1 MRLKQVTKRITRKSV
16 KIELNKLDSE
26 GKIDLSKLYNGL
38 HFERLVDH
46 IIRDCKSGGYALE
59 DAFNPEML
67 MFAIKSRH
75 YNWIRPENAPF
86 FDELEYY
93 KTHTMRTDPK
103 PITKEERT
111 KLLEIPLDKL
121 RQQIANRLVTLGK
134 SNYYNNVMKLNE
146 RQFYAATE
154 LILEGFTNTIYDE
167 CFWDKM
173 LIESLISLVLE
184 RVN

>member
-1 MRLKQVTKRITRKSV
+1 MSLKHPAIDYKTEVRK
-16 KIELNKLDSE
+16 EFAKLDAKGLIDQTKVYNALHYERVIEQHARKRAE
-26 GKIDLSKLYNGL
+26 GESKKEVYDPIG
-38 HFERLVDH
+38 VQ
-46 IIRDCKSGGYALE
+46 IAL
-59 DAFNPEML
+59 N
-67 MFAIKSRH
+67 SRH
-75 YNWIRPENAPF
+75 YNFLRPKNAPF

-103 PITKEERT
+103 PITREERT
-111 KLLEIPLDKL
+111 KLLELPLDQL

-134 SNYYNNVMKLNE
+134 SNYYNNVLKLNE

-154 LILEGFTNTIYDE
+154 LILDGFTNTIYDE
-167 CFWDKM
+167 CFWDKI

>member
-1 MRLKQVTKRITRKSV
+1 MSLKQVTKRITRKSV
-16 KIELNKLDSE
+16 KLELNKLDSE
-26 GKIDLSKLYNGL
+26 GKIDLTKLYNGL
-38 HFERLVDH
+38 HFERLVDY
-46 IIRDCKSGGYALE
+46 IINDLKSGDYDLE
-59 DAFNPEML
+59 EAFEPKML
-67 MFAIKSRH
+67 MIAIKSRH

-86 FDELEYY
+86 YHEYEYY

-103 PITKEERT
+103 PITREERT
-111 KLLEIPLDKL
+111 KLLELPLDDL
-121 RQQIANRLVTLGK
+121 RRLIAQRLLALGK
-134 SNYYNNVMKLNE
+134 SNYYDNVMKLNE

-154 LILEGFTNTIYDE
+154 LILDGFTNTIYDE